1 MSKSAD
7 RTPLIHRPNRRPRV
21 SKEWSE
27 DHIMNSL
34 LLHGTCV
41 VRPFGTKGGF
51 LPNPSAVK
59 AVSERLLSARYA

>member
-27 DHIMNSL
+27 DHILNSL
-34 LLHGTCV
+34 LLHATCV

-51 LPNPSAVK
+51 LPIL
-59 AVSERLLSARYA
+59 EQ